1 MSDVKLIELDGE
13 LVSRTEYCRRLGY
26 NYNSITA
33 RMYRH
38 NITFEQAV
46 EMYLSKPIREYKP
59 RGGRQVKDFRLY
71 DKWWSMKDRCYN
83 PKNHAYDRYGGRGI
97 KVCDR
102 WHDYFNFEDDMY
114 ESFIK
119 HVEQFGIKETTLER
133 SNYDGDYEP
142 TNVTWATQK
151 EQQNNRSSNIIVYD
165 GLTFA
170 EVCKKYNLSYQTAY
184 ARYNRGWTIED
195 IINTPIEKSKKHYL
209 PCGWLLK
216 YYCDLFN
223 YSYRAIYA
231 YINRYNL
238 SPQEALARYLKNKQ
252 KKKN

>member
-1 MSDVKLIELDGE
+1 M
-13 LVSRTEYCRRLGY
+13 
-26 NYNSITA
+26 A
-33 RMYRH
+33 
-38 NITFEQAV
+38 
-46 EMYLSKPIREYKP
+46 KPILIDFNGKIASVAKHCRDLGVKISTVQSRHYRTGEPYEKCLEYYQKNGIGF
-59 RGGRQVKDFRLY
+59 RGRQVKDFRLY

-83 PKNHAYDRYGGRGI
+83 PKNRMYPRYGGRGI
-97 KVCDR
+97 KVCER

-133 SNYDGDYEP
+133 NDYDGNYEFS
-142 TNVTWATQK
+142 NCTWEPWTVQA
-151 EQQNNRSSNIIVYD
+151 NNRSSNIIVYE

-170 EVCKKYNLSYQTAY
+170 EVCKKYNLPYQTAW
-184 ARYNRGWTIED
+184 ARYSRGWTIED

-216 YYCDLFN
+216 QYCDLFN
-223 YSYRAIYA
+223 YNYEAIYV

-238 SPQEALARYLKNKQ
+238 SPQEALAKYLENKQ
-252 KKKN
+252 KKKD